1 MTTLAKGDDKTDLVD
16 FVKYNDKEQQGD
28 DEYMVWKKNGK
39 RSFLNKLL
47 NDFEFADFKF
57 PNVQNE
63 EINTRLSVNEKIFK
77 EIFQGSSD
85 MVFRPIEVQGE
96 TKILFIYIDGLSDS
110 KALEQ
115 VVLKPLMFDGLPDAL
130 GNAPNLKQI
139 IEQQLVAI
147 AQVQK
152 ETKIANL
159 VNGILKGNIVILIDG
174 VNKACLADLKGFE
187 KRSIEEPSAETSV
200 RGPRD
205 GFTENLRTN
214 TTLVRRRIRS
224 VKLKMESSTIGEMTQ
239 SDIVIAYI
247 DGIAPES
254 AIEEVRTRVQ
264 RIQVD
269 GILESSY
276 IEEFIEDAPWSP
288 FPQIQNTERPD
299 VVSSSLLEG
308 KIAIFIDNTPFVL
321 IVPMTFWGGL
331 QAVDDYYERS
341 IYTTFIRFIRYSLFN
356 IALLF
361 PSLYVS
367 IVTFHPQ
374 LIPTNLLISIASSR
388 EGVPFPTVVE
398 TIMMEFMFEGLREAG
413 IRLPKPIGS
422 AVSIVGALVIGQA
435 AVQAGIVS
443 APVVIVVS
451 ATGIAS
457 FATPRYNLGTAY
469 RILRFP
475 MLILAGTLGLYGIE
489 AGVFFI
495 LVHLLKLRSF
505 GVPYLSPVSPLI
517 LKDLKDV
524 FIRMPR
530 WSMTYRPA
538 FISGTNKKRIMEDQ
552 QPSPKRGG
560 RKT

>member
-1 MTTLAKGDDKTDLVD
+1 
-16 FVKYNDKEQQGD
+16 
-28 DEYMVWKKNGK
+28 MVWKKNRI
-39 RSFLNKLL
+39 RSFFNKLVHDMEFSDFMFPDVQGEDL
-47 NDFEFADFKF
+47 NTK
-57 PNVQNE
+57 
-63 EINTRLSVNEKIFK
+63 LSVNEKLFK

-85 MVFRPIEVQGE
+85 IIFRPIEIQGE

-110 KALEQ
+110 KTLEQ
-115 VVLKPLMFDGLPDAL
+115 VALKPLIFDGLPDAL
-130 GNAPNLKQI
+130 GKVPNYEQI
-139 IEQQLVAI
+139 IEQQLFAI

-152 ETKIANL
+152 ETKITNL
-159 VNGILKGNIVILIDG
+159 VNGVLKGNIIILVDG
-174 VNKACLADLKGFE
+174 VNKALVTELKGFE

-205 GFTENLRTN
+205 GFTETLRTN
-214 TTLVRRRIRS
+214 TSLVRRRIRS
-224 VKLKMESSTIGEMTQ
+224 VNLKMESITIGKVTQ
-239 SDIVIAYI
+239 SDLVIAYI
-247 DGIAPES
+247 DGIATNS
-254 AIEEVRTRVQ
+254 VVDEVRKRVQ
-264 RIQVD
+264 RIEID

-276 IEEFIEDAPWSP
+276 IEEFIEDSSWSP
-288 FPQIQNTERPD
+288 FPQVQNTERPD

-308 KIAIFIDNTPFVL
+308 KVAIFVDNTPFVL
-321 IVPMTFWGGL
+321 IVPFTFWGGL

-341 IYTTFIRFIRYSLFN
+341 IYTTFVRLIRYSLFN

-361 PSLYVS
+361 PSLYVA

-374 LIPTNLLISIASSR
+374 LIPTNLLISIAAAR

-413 IRLPKPIGS
+413 IRLPKAIGS

-451 ATGIAS
+451 TTGIAS

-475 MLILAGTLGLYGIE
+475 MLILSGTLGLYGIV

-495 LVHLLKLRSF
+495 LAHLLKLRSF

-538 FISGTNKKRIMEDQ
+538 FISGTNKKRTPEGQ
-552 QPSPKRGG
+552 QPSPKHGG
-560 RKT
+560 RDT